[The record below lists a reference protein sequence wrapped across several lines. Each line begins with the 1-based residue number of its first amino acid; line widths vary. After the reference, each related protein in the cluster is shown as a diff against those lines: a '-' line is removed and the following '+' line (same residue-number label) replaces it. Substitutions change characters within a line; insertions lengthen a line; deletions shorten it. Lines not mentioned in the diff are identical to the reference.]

1 MPAETLKYGDGG
13 LKVHLRNICN
23 HVLRSATSPRQ
34 WKENP
39 IVSIPKNASSKMTDF
54 RVITLMSVAAKTF
67 NRLLLNR
74 LYPVLNERLRVY
86 QARFRKKRNCTEQF
100 LFYGVSWK
108 VFIRGT
114 SRWLSHLLTSKKPEI
129 DRAVIW
135 AILKHYGVPPKMI
148 AAIKCLYDDSV
159 SISI

>member
-86 QARFRKKRNCTEQF
+86 QAGFRKKRNCAEQIHVLRRILEGF
-100 LFYGVSWK
+100 HQ
-108 VFIRGT
+108 R
-114 SRWLSHLLTSKKPEI
+114 HLPL
-129 DRAVIW
+129 VISFVDFQK
-135 AILKHYGVPPKMI
+135 A
-148 AAIKCLYDDSV
+148 
-159 SISI
+159 